1 MKIFLKP
8 VISFLSIAFFLVI
21 ALATGPDASTNT
33 TVAISNCM
41 AKPQVSGIVKVNV
54 SYNKIDGTPI
64 PLANGRIY
72 ITDQKVFSIEECL
85 FSTSHDQVDFVTGS
99 DGKYSYA
106 GDEYSHDNSEDLLR
120 VEVIFFKSGS
130 FDECKPAVQV
140 GKYNNYNFN
149 FNCTGKSLADL

>member
-1 MKIFLKP
+1 MQKFMKPI
-8 VISFLSIAFFLVI
+8 ISLLSIAVFLAI

-41 AKPQVSGIVKVNV
+41 DKPQVSGIVKVNV
-54 SYNKIDGTPI
+54 SFNKSDGTPI

-72 ITDQKVFSIEECL
+72 ITDQNVL
-85 FSTSHDQVDFVTGS
+85 STSACDFAASSDQVDFITGP

-120 VEVIFFKSGS
+120 VEVVLFKSGS
-130 FDECKPAVQV
+130 FEECKPAVQV
-140 GKYNNYNFN
+140 GKYNNYTFN